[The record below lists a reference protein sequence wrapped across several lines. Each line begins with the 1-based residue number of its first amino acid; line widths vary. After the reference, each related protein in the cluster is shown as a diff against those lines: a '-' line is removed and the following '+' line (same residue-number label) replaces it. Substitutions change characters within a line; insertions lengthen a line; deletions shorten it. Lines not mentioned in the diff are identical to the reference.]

1 MARTPPWF
9 EDALHHRPEHRTV
22 PVDDCAVHY
31 LRWGDPADPGLI
43 LVHGGAAHAEWWS
56 FLAPMLARRYHV
68 VAPDLSGH
76 GDSGRRA
83 AYSETLWAEEVV
95 AVAADAGMTA
105 PPVIVGHSM
114 GGLVTVTTAALHPE
128 ALAGAILVDTPV
140 RAPDPET
147 AARDTGRAFRGLKTY
162 ATRREAV
169 ARFRLI
175 PDQPCENDF
184 ILTHLARTSVRSVEG
199 GGFQWKFDPN
209 IFDGIPRDKMAG
221 YLDRVG
227 CRVAMFR
234 GELSTVVPRE
244 TGREMYERLGRNTPL
259 IEVPEAHHHLLLD
272 QPLAF
277 VTGLRAVL
285 EDWAHSVPAS
295 AP

>member
-1 MARTPPWF
+1 M
-9 EDALHHRPEHRTV
+9 
-22 PVDDCAVHY
+22 
-31 LRWGDPADPGLI
+31 
-43 LVHGGAAHAEWWS
+43 
-56 FLAPMLARRYHV
+56 
-68 VAPDLSGH
+68 
-76 GDSGRRA
+76 
-83 AYSETLWAEEVV
+83 
-95 AVAADAGMTA
+95 
-105 PPVIVGHSM
+105 
-114 GGLVTVTTAALHPE
+114 
-128 ALAGAILVDTPV
+128 
-140 RAPDPET
+140 
-147 AARDTGRAFRGLKTY
+147 
-162 ATRREAV
+162 
-169 ARFRLI
+169 
-175 PDQPCENDF
+175 
-184 ILTHLARTSVRSVEG
+184 RSVEG